1 MPTNKP
7 LRRKMAYV
15 EFLACAAEVESLLA
29 QGFSKMMVHERLT
42 EEKRISMA
50 YVTFCQIMQKIAKDE
65 RPIPKQDT
73 PKKTTAHSL
82 TTPPVVHSP
91 PSSGPR
97 IVNSAKESFPDPRK
111 MSLEDGI

>member
-1 MPTNKP
+1 MPANKP

-15 EFLACAAEVESLLA
+15 EFLSCAAEVESLLA

-50 YVTFCQIMQKIAKDE
+50 YVTFCQIMQKIAKHE
-65 RPIPKQDT
+65 PHNFKQDK
-73 PKKTTAHSL
+73 PENATAHSSIA
-82 TTPPVVHSP
+82 PPAAQSP
-91 PSSGPR
+91 QSSGPR